1 MSGTAADSRES
12 TGRFAAP
19 EEYVGYEVFDTRY
32 RRIGRVAELL
42 VNAGEELEYVR
53 VRVGWLGLRS
63 VLIPVRAAWVSRRRR
78 ILMLH
83 KESSHDQ
90 RMAEPRTRLTC
101 MATRRGNQTRRDP
114 FPDA

>member
-1 MSGTAADSRES
+1 LSGTVADPREF

-42 VNAGEELEYVR
+42 VNAGEKLEYVR

-63 VLIPVRAAWVSRRRR
+63 VLIPVHAVWVSRRRR

-83 KESSHDQ
+83 RESTHDR
-90 RMAEPRTRLTC
+90 RMAEPRTE
-101 MATRRGNQTRRDP
+101 
-114 FPDA
+114 